1 MLIKYPKID
10 ALFERNS
17 DLKLSNT
24 FRDPAF
30 EYLKDLKW
38 QGFEKLDGTNVRIY
52 WDGYRVSTHGRT
64 DNAVFEKSFEEY
76 LEKFKSKEFEELMEQ
91 IFGEKEVHL
100 FGEGLGQK
108 IQGGSST
115 ENKIVLFDVL
125 VQDNWLK
132 YEDVKD
138 IGNKLGL
145 EVVNLEIE
153 GTLNELIEY
162 VKTPRKASNKDI
174 QMEGLIARP
183 KYNLF
188 TGKKRIQTKIKFDMF
203 KGK

>member
-10 ALFERNS
+10 SLFERNS
-17 DLKLSNT
+17 DFKLTNT

-64 DNAVFEKSFEEY
+64 DNAVFENSFQEY
-76 LEKFKSKEFEELMEQ
+76 LEKFKSKEFEELIEQ

-108 IQGGSST
+108 IQGGSSN

-153 GTLNELIEY
+153 GTLNELIEF
-162 VKTPRKASNKDI
+162 VKIPRKASNKNI

-203 KGK
+203 K

>member
-10 ALFERNS
+10 GIFERDS
-17 DLKLSNT
+17 DFKLTDS

-52 WDGYRVSTHGRT
+52 WDGYRVSVHGRT
-64 DNAVFEKSFEEY
+64 DKADFEKSFVEF
-76 LEKFKSKEFEELMEQ
+76 LEKYKSKEFEELMEQ
-91 IFGEKEVHL
+91 LFGEKEVHL
-100 FGEGLGQK
+100 FGEGLGPK
-108 IQGGSST
+108 IQGKSSE
-115 ENKIVLFDVL
+115 ENKVVLLDVL
-125 VQDNWLK
+125 IQDNWLS
-132 YEDVKD
+132 YENVKD
-138 IGNKLGL
+138 IANKLGF

-174 QMEGLIARP
+174 QMEGLVARP
-183 KYNLF
+183 KCNLF
-188 TGKKRIQTKIKFDMF
+188 TGKKRIQTKIKFEMF
-203 KGK
+203 K

>member
-17 DLKLSNT
+17 DLKLSNI

-52 WDGYRVSTHGRT
+52 WDCYRVSTHGRT
-64 DNAVFEKSFEEY
+64 DNVVFEKSFEEY
-76 LEKFKSKEFEELMEQ
+76 LEKFKSKEFEELIEQ

-115 ENKIVLFDVL
+115 ENKIILFDVL

-132 YEDVKD
+132 YEDIKD

>member
-10 ALFERNS
+10 CLFERNS

-24 FRDPAF
+24 FRDLAF

-115 ENKIVLFDVL
+115 ENKIVLFDIL
-125 VQDNWLK
+125 VQENWLK

-138 IGNKLGL
+138 VGNKLGF

-174 QMEGLIARP
+174 QMEGLVARP

-203 KGK
+203 K

>member
-10 ALFERNS
+10 GIFER
-17 DLKLSNT
+17 DVDFKLTNT

-52 WDGYRVSTHGRT
+52 WDGYRVSVHGRT
-64 DNAVFEKSFEEY
+64 DNAVFDKSFEEY

-91 IFGEKEVHL
+91 VFGEKEVHL
-100 FGEGLGQK
+100 FGEGLGPK
-108 IQGGSST
+108 IQGKSSE
-115 ENKIVLFDVL
+115 ENKIVLFDIL
-125 VQDNWLK
+125 VQEYWLK

-138 IGNKLGL
+138 IAEKLGF

-174 QMEGLIARP
+174 QMEGLVARP
-183 KYNLF
+183 KCNLF
-188 TGKKRIQTKIKFDMF
+188 TGKKRIQTKIKFEMF
-203 KGK
+203 K

>member
-1 MLIKYPKID
+1 
-10 ALFERNS
+10 
-17 DLKLSNT
+17 
-24 FRDPAF
+24 
-30 EYLKDLKW
+30 
-38 QGFEKLDGTNVRIY
+38 
-52 WDGYRVSTHGRT
+52 
-64 DNAVFEKSFEEY
+64 
-76 LEKFKSKEFEELMEQ
+76 MEQ

-100 FGEGLGQK
+100 FGEGLGEK

-188 TGKKRIQTKIKFDMF
+188 TGKKRIQTKIKFEMF

>member
-10 ALFERNS
+10 ALFDRNS

-64 DNAVFEKSFEEY
+64 DNAVFENSFQEY
-76 LEKFKSKEFEELMEQ
+76 LEKFKSKEFEELIEQ

-108 IQGGSST
+108 IQGGSSN

-183 KYNLF
+183 KCNLF

-203 KGK
+203 K

>member
-10 ALFERNS
+10 GIFERDS
-17 DLKLSNT
+17 DFKLTDS

-52 WDGYRVSTHGRT
+52 WDGYRVSVHGRT
-64 DNAVFEKSFEEY
+64 DNAVFDKSFEEY

-91 IFGEKEVHL
+91 VFGEKEVHL
-100 FGEGLGQK
+100 FGEGLGPK
-108 IQGGSST
+108 IQGKSSE
-115 ENKIVLFDVL
+115 ENKIVLFDIL
-125 VQDNWLK
+125 VQEYWLK

-138 IGNKLGL
+138 IAEKLGF

-174 QMEGLIARP
+174 QMEGLVARP
-183 KYNLF
+183 ALNLF
-188 TGKKRIQTKIKFDMF
+188 IGKKRIQTKIKFEMF
-203 KGK
+203 K